1 MELWFL
7 IEDPLESLT
16 PLFDVPAKPNFKG
29 LPLALG
35 EDGLVWPLRLLA
47 NHVLVIGATGAGK
60 GSVLW
65 SLVRALGH
73 GIRTKL
79 VELWVVD
86 PKGGME
92 FAAGQPLF
100 ARYCYGDD
108 EATDVDRKRAYELT
122 YAEFLEQAVATLRER
137 QRRLRGI
144 FRMHRPAP
152 GDPLIVIVID
162 EIASLTSYVVD
173 REAKKRIEAA
183 LNLLLS
189 QGRAVGVV
197 VVGAGQDARKEVVA
211 MRGLFP
217 TRIALRLNEA
227 DEADMVLGTG
237 ARDRGARCEEI
248 PTDLPGVGYVRIET
262 NPEPVRVRFG
272 YVDDDEIQTMCSLFQ
287 PGAKVPELRLVS
299 NEHDGDRPGRGGGVG
314 LMSSTNGTG
323 TDLGTVDV
331 ATAVQDE
338 ARQAYRHSV
347 TAGTALTGRELG
359 EMFGRGERWGR
370 ARINE
375 VRTADAARH
384 NGNGH
389 VTEVAPAEPRRPTQ
403 TAVRRQPH
411 RHQRQSRHAGGT
423 VAAAGRCSAGRLV
436 RVPARHRRLGR
447 GERRPRT
454 TTGRGADRWR
464 VRAVG
469 AAAGGGVHDP
479 TPLAPQAR
487 RLVRL
492 LVGNGPL
499 RRHRPGRPRRRRP
512 VLPTHVRPAPRL
524 RRGRAE
530 RRHRT
535 PGRGRADGRR
545 RVRPARHE
553 QPPTPPTATDTGTE
567 TDR

>member
-1 MELWFL
+1 MFGIRRRLGQVVDAPKPRPCRQLELWFL

-16 PLFDVPAKPNFKG
+16 PLFNVPAKPNLKG

-65 SLVRALGH
+65 SLIRALGH

-227 DEADMVLGTG
+227 DEADMVLGSG

-272 YVDDDEIQTMCSLFQ
+272 YVDDDEIKTMCSLFQ
-287 PGAKVPELRLVS
+287 PGAKAPGLRLVS
-299 NEHDGDRPGRGGGVG
+299 NEHDGDE
-314 LMSSTNGTG
+314 
-323 TDLGTVDV
+323 D
-331 ATAVQDE
+331 Q
-338 ARQAYRHSV
+338 
-347 TAGTALTGRELG
+347 G
-359 EMFGRGERWGR
+359 EE
-370 ARINE
+370 E
-375 VRTADAARH
+375 V
-384 NGNGH
+384 
-389 VTEVAPAEPRRPTQ
+389 
-403 TAVRRQPH
+403 
-411 RHQRQSRHAGGT
+411 
-423 VAAAGRCSAGRLV
+423 SA
-436 RVPARHRRLGR
+436 
-447 GERRPRT
+447 
-454 TTGRGADRWR
+454 
-464 VRAVG
+464 
-469 AAAGGGVHDP
+469 
-479 TPLAPQAR
+479 
-487 RLVRL
+487 
-492 LVGNGPL
+492 
-499 RRHRPGRPRRRRP
+499 
-512 VLPTHVRPAPRL
+512 
-524 RRGRAE
+524 
-530 RRHRT
+530 
-535 PGRGRADGRR
+535 
-545 RVRPARHE
+545 
-553 QPPTPPTATDTGTE
+553 
-567 TDR
+567 